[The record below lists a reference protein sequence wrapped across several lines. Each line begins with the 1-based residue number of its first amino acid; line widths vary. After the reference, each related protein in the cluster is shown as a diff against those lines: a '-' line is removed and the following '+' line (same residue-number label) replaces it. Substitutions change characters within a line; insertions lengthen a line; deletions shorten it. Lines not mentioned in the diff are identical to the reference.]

1 VLAFTDFMAATRAPG
16 RQNPIPAAALRGD
29 PLFDQVGCAACHTR
43 TFTTATAG
51 TVINGGAFT
60 VPAALGDKII
70 HPFSDFALHDVGTG
84 DGIVQ
89 NAGQASANL
98 MKTAPLWGI
107 RARNRFMHDGLTVNV
122 SEAIQRHAGQATA
135 ARNAFNALTAAQRSD
150 LLFFVLSL

>member
-1 VLAFTDFMAATRAPG
+1 
-16 RQNPIPAAALRGD
+16 
-29 PLFDQVGCAACHTR
+29 
-43 TFTTATAG
+43 
-51 TVINGGAFT
+51 
-60 VPAALGDKII
+60 
-70 HPFSDFALHDVGTG
+70 VGTG

-89 NAGQASANL
+89 NAGQSSANQ

-135 ARNAFNALTAAQRSD
+135 ARNAFNNLTAAQRSD